1 MSRLHAVLRNALK
14 ATACMWPGLAQAYRW
29 VERTA
34 AILQNEPG
42 LDAAG
47 VRRRLAALLAALVRW
62 TRRHHRGVIRQALAH
77 FLLET
82 RRYWKGLFHCY
93 DVPDLPRTDND
104 LEHLFGTCRYHER
117 RASGRVRGSAGLVVR
132 GGVRLPAIAS
142 AHLLPELDGPH
153 LAPGD
158 LDDWRRLRAQL
169 EARRV
174 PRIMGRRFR
183 ADPDAYLRGIEEE
196 LRPYLPV

>member
-1 MSRLHAVLRNALK
+1 
-14 ATACMWPGLAQAYRW
+14 MWPALARAYRW

-34 AILQNEPG
+34 AILKNEPG

-62 TRRHHRGVIRQALAH
+62 THRRHRGVLRQALAH

-132 GGVRLPAIAS
+132 GAVRLPAIAS
-142 AHLLPELDGPH
+142 AHLLPALDATH

-169 EARRV
+169 QQRRI

>member
-1 MSRLHAVLRNALK
+1 MLRDALQ
-14 ATACMWPGLAQAYRW
+14 ATTSHWPSLARAYRW

-34 AILQNEPG
+34 SLLQNELG

-62 TRRHHRGVIRQALAH
+62 TRRRYRGVLRHALAH

-82 RRYWKGLFHCY
+82 RRYWKGLFHCF
-93 DVPDLPRTDND
+93 DVPDLPRTDNG

-132 GGVRLPAIAS
+132 GGVRLPAIA
-142 AHLLPELDGPH
+142 AAQLLPAIDATL
-153 LAPGD
+153 LAPAN

-169 EARRV
+169 EQRRV
-174 PRIMGRRFR
+174 PRVMGRRFR
-183 ADPDAYLRGIEEE
+183 ADPDRYLRSIEEG
-196 LRPYLPV
+196 LRPYLLA

>member
-1 MSRLHAVLRNALK
+1 MLYQATKRVTQRHASSTEEKGRRGKLGWYFSVRKSASENALSS
-14 ATACMWPGLAQAYRW
+14 
-29 VERTA
+29 
-34 AILQNEPG
+34 
-42 LDAAG
+42 
-47 VRRRLAALLAALVRW
+47 
-62 TRRHHRGVIRQALAH
+62 
-77 FLLET
+77 ET
-82 RRYWKGLFHCY
+82 RRYWKSLFHCY

-132 GGVRLPAIAS
+132 GAVRLPAIA
-142 AHLLPELDGPH
+142 AANLLPVLDGTH

-158 LDDWRRLRAQL
+158 FDDWRQLRAKL
-169 EARRV
+169 EQRRV

-183 ADPDAYLRGIEEE
+183 ADPDGYLRGIEED